1 VHDAASTVP
10 NRHRCITNRVVCA
23 RQVSHGGYRLFG
35 NQSGLSNP
43 MMMNIIKTP
52 EIVRMSRPFAAFAV
66 LSTAAAVLT
75 LAACGGSSPV
85 NPKQTNFKSLPAG
98 EQQAFETSA
107 VQEVEASVLSFT
119 ETDPTALFLL
129 NKVASKRFTG
139 GLRMAGSKTT
149 PRFQNSGSCSSLVG
163 NSNDED
169 QDGVVDADSATFAC
183 ADTASGEIIT
193 ENGYWSFGDP
203 TPTTAD
209 LDINDA
215 ANLTLAVTGSQ
226 DGNISLVLAGQAAI
240 TQAASSLNL
249 TGNWS
254 LNETLAN
261 NPQNE
266 NGTFKLSANENATFT
281 WTGATPTYFGTLTQG
296 TVSLSGN
303 WSYDINTTSDQI
315 NLAFSVSTPTIITID
330 RNGCTSNDAGIVSG
344 EVDIKFADGTL
355 VKASWSGCPVQ
366 PSITVS

>member
-1 VHDAASTVP
+1 MARPLFRPVIAALQTVLF
-10 NRHRCITNRVVCA
+10 A

-52 EIVRMSRPFAAFAV
+52 EIVRMRHPFAAFTVLATATAV
-66 LSTAAAVLT
+66 FSLVG
-75 LAACGGSSPV
+75 CGGSSSTS
-85 NPKQTNFKSLPAG
+85 PKQTNFKSLPAG

-119 ETDPTALFLL
+119 ETDPTALFLF
-129 NKVASKRFTG
+129 NKVATKRFTG

-149 PRFQNSGSCSSLVG
+149 PRFQNSSSCSSLVG

-169 QDGVVDADSATFAC
+169 ADGVVDADSATFAC
-183 ADTASGEIIT
+183 TDTASGEIIT
-193 ENGYWSFGDP
+193 ENGFWSFGDP
-203 TPTTAD
+203 TPNTPD

-215 ANLTLAVTGSQ
+215 ANLTLAVTGST

-240 TQAASSLNL
+240 TQGTSSLSL
-249 TGNWS
+249 VGNWS
-254 LNETLAN
+254 LDETLAN
-261 NPQNE
+261 NPQNQ
-266 NGTFKLSANENATFT
+266 NGTFKLSAQENATFT
-281 WTGATPTYFGTLTQG
+281 WTGGTPTYFGTLTQG
-296 TVSLSGN
+296 TVSLTGS

-330 RNGCTSNDAGIVSG
+330 RSGCTNNDAGIVSG

-355 VKASWSGCPVQ
+355 VKASWSGCPTQ